1 MVSDKNIK
9 DLNYSLMKR
18 EEFQK
23 LLLTSNTNNFN
34 ENQSFSYL
42 NSKIHYTYKKVPA
55 AFIEMAFPKFSYPVF
70 YEEIEGPSFEL
81 THSVLNLKTLN
92 SKIPQNVD
100 NFTEVVVVSD
110 YDDEMNRNDP
120 VEDQCLLILRDD
132 ENPQQMIPNKEE
144 MDKLEKYLKK
154 PNIEEMKEEERTLIW
169 RFRHPFFFNIFFYLE
184 GGGGSCGVIILGV

>member
-1 MVSDKNIK
+1 M
-9 DLNYSLMKR
+9 
-18 EEFQK
+18 
-23 LLLTSNTNNFN
+23 
-34 ENQSFSYL
+34 
-42 NSKIHYTYKKVPA
+42 
-55 AFIEMAFPKFSYPVF
+55 
-70 YEEIEGPSFEL
+70 
-81 THSVLNLKTLN
+81 
-92 SKIPQNVD
+92 D